1 MAKWHASIT
10 VAGLALGSL
19 LLSGSPAG
27 AQSVYDP
34 HIDQREAY
42 QQQRI
47 QQGIDNGSLT
57 SGEAGRLENE
67 QARIQATEDR
77 MKADGNLSPRERER
91 LTQMQNRASQDI
103 NRLENNNRTAGWSG
117 HTNSGWGGQNYGGRG
132 DNTYDPRI
140 DRREAYQQQRI
151 QQGINNG
158 SLTPG
163 EARYLE
169 REEGRI
175 DRAEDRMKADG
186 NLSPQERLRLSQM
199 QNRASQ
205 DINRLENNNRTT
217 AGYGGNQAGWQGNN
231 GAWRGN
237 NPGNAANTT
246 GGTGYTQGSQGNGSY
261 GWRGNNPGGSA
272 TATSGTPTAGT
283 TQGWRNGSGNGTTA
297 TGTTT
302 ASIATG
308 TTQGWRNGSG
318 NGSVTNG
325 TTTAS
330 NAAGTT
336 GAASTGNANYRS
348 GQPGSNQQPGAQAW
362 QGRQQ
367 YQRPSFQ
374 GAQSQMRTNQPGQG
388 QYRQARSQM
397 PQTQMRPNANMMARQ
412 PFGLGRMV
420 NRASCSAPR
429 AAFRRR

>member
-1 MAKWHASIT
+1 MGKWSASIT
-10 VAGLALGSL
+10 LAGLALGSL
-19 LLSGSPAG
+19 LLRGSPAG

-34 HIDQREAY
+34 HMDQREAY

-91 LTQMQNRASQDI
+91 LSQMQNRASQDI
-103 NRLENNNRTAGWSG
+103 NRLENNNRTAGGGGNYPYGWSG

-163 EARYLE
+163 EARYLK
-169 REEGRI
+169 REQGRI

-199 QNRASQ
+199 QNRAGQ

-217 AGYGGNQAGWQGNN
+217 AGYSGNQAGWRGNN

-237 NPGNAANTT
+237 NPG
-246 GGTGYTQGSQGNGSY
+246 GG
-261 GWRGNNPGGSA
+261 A
-272 TATSGTPTAGT
+272 TATSGTPTAGNN
-283 TQGWRNGSGNGTTA
+283 QGWRNGSGNGTA
-297 TGTTT
+297 
-302 ASIATG
+302 AS
-308 TTQGWRNGSG
+308 
-318 NGSVTNG
+318 G

-330 NAAGTT
+330 NATGTPQGWQGPGR
-336 GAASTGNANYRS
+336 GAASTGNANYRN
-348 GQPGSNQQPGAQAW
+348 GQPGSYQQPGAQAG
-362 QGRQQ
+362 QGGQQ
-367 YQRPSFQ
+367 YQRPSIQ
-374 GAQSQMRTNQPGQG
+374 GTQSQMRTNQPAPGQG
-388 QYRQARSQM
+388 QYRQARAQM
-397 PQTQMRPNANMMARQ
+397 PQTQMRPNGNMMARQ

-420 NRASCSAPR
+420 NRASFSVPR
-429 AAFRRR
+429 AALRRR